1 MQIFENYSFT
11 QIYYYKCFIL
21 SQSSI
26 KAILPTSN
34 RTLSRYE
41 GNQQSDNGT
50 VFKPSVKYIKFSPT
64 YENIPEKIREVEE
77 EVYEVLE
84 KEQVTIMDGGVASS
98 EQPYDKLDFSH

>member
-1 MQIFENYSFT
+1 M
-11 QIYYYKCFIL
+11 

-26 KAILPTSN
+26 KPILPTSN

-64 YENIPEKIREVEE
+64 YENIPREVEE
-77 EVYEVLE
+77 GVYEVLE

-98 EQPYDKLDFSH
+98 EQPYDKLDFSY